1 MASPLK
7 TWTVR
12 ALVIALTALSTV
24 ASTAP
29 SVPQSTREGPIWYMA
44 YTRAFPGKVD
54 DYVEQMRLFL
64 IPILE
69 EDKRQGGLLDYKVLR
84 KSDPHGPEDWNVALA
99 LIFQSY
105 AKMDG
110 YRARWDVIAKQLP
123 PDKNH
128 PEVDR
133 DKMRLDLGKEFL
145 QEVEFK

>member
-12 ALVIALTALSTV
+12 AFFVALTALSTA

-29 SVPQSTREGPIWYMA
+29 SVPQSTHEGPVWYMA

-84 KSDPHGPEDWNVALA
+84 KIDQHGPEDWNVALA
-99 LIFQSY
+99 LIFPNY
-105 AKMDG
+105 AKLDG
-110 YRARWDVIAKQLP
+110 YRARWDAISKQLP

-128 PEVDR
+128 PEIDR
-133 DKMRLDLGKEFL
+133 DKIRLDLGKEFL
-145 QEVEFK
+145 QEIEFK